1 MEDET
6 TGKSSRSKSD
16 ELEKRLI
23 DFAVRII
30 KLSARLPKRLRVTTS
45 LRRFCDLELLPP
57 RITARPEAA
66 KATPI
71 SFIRLVSF

>member
-1 MEDET
+1 MQDET

-16 ELEKRLI
+16 QLEKRLI

-30 KLSARLPKRLRVTTS
+30 KLSARLPKTPAGKHIAAQS
-45 LRRFCDLELLPP
+45 LRSGTSPP